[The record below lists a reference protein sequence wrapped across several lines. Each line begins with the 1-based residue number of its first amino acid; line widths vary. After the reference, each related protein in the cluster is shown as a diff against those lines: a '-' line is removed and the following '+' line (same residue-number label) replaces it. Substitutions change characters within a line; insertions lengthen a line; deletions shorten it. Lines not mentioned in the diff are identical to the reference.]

1 MGHAYKIILL
11 GKVSLKTTM
20 LSNHPQ
26 VQIPKKNIT
35 IFVNMNK
42 YLDKK
47 VMLKQKINILILK
60 FAEMKM

>member
-1 MGHAYKIILL
+1 
-11 GKVSLKTTM
+11 M

-47 VMLKQKINILILK
+47 VMLKQKINILILNLQK
-60 FAEMKM
+60 